1 MRMIR
6 GLYVWFLM
14 VFTMFTVISC
24 GDDYVPAPNRDAPDM
39 SSGQCM
45 SADDC
50 DVLPN
55 KRCFGANATV
65 TYAAYARCLEGE
77 GGNYCKFYDSP
88 LLNCPNGCDPMT
100 GLCKD
105 K

>member
-1 MRMIR
+1 MNRLVLIIILAMMTAACVNEYIPANEP
-6 GLYVWFLM
+6 
-14 VFTMFTVISC
+14 
-24 GDDYVPAPNRDAPDM
+24 DDVDM
-39 SSGQCM
+39 SIGQCVT
-45 SADDC
+45 ADDC
-50 DVLPN
+50 EVNPN
-55 KRCFGANATV
+55 KQCFGDNASV

-77 GGNYCKFYDSP
+77 DGNYCKFYDSP